1 MLSIYSVA
9 MSELPH
15 FSSTALA
22 DKFAVSEHLDYV
34 YYLRRGQPSFAFAN
48 FVATKL
54 VGHSNTTKR
63 YGRESPIIVGKRMS
77 CDWQF

>member
-1 MLSIYSVA
+1 MT
-9 MSELPH
+9 ELPH

-54 VGHSNTTKR
+54 VGRSNTAKR
-63 YGRESPIIVGKRMS
+63 YVHVTSGFNFIVN
-77 CDWQF
+77 DPLPHIF